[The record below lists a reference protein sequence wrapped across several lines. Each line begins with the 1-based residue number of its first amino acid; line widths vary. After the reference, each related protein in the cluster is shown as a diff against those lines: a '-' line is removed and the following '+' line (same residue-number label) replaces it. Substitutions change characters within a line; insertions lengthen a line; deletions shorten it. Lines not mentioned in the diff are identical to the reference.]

1 MIYLEYILA
10 LTLLEQILW
19 GLLLIVL
26 VYQCYFYLRHLCAPL
41 RLNRK
46 LNKEQRTLNAER
58 NRQDMGVSIVI
69 CAKNEAENL
78 QNFLPAVLEQDY
90 PLYEVIV
97 VNDASEDNTAEVLAR
112 FALQYKHLRLTFV
125 PQGAQL
131 RSSKKLALTLGIKAA
146 QYDYILLTDADC
158 RPASKDW
165 ITHMMMGF
173 IEEPRAKSQESRPH
187 TTEIVLGYG
196 AYCKEKTLVNRFI
209 QYDTLFNGLQYMGLA
224 IAHHPYMGVGRNL
237 AYRKDTFFAHKG
249 FAGLLGSR
257 AGDDDLFVNKIATA
271 TNTQVVL
278 TQESTT
284 WSIPKHSYREWLLQ
298 KERHLG
304 VSPQYKWGTKLRL
317 FFEPLTRALFYASL
331 IAICLLAPHWIWW
344 AVAGGVFLLRL
355 LVQLAVLNTAAYRL
369 RGQWFGLSVIFFDI
383 FLPLNN
389 IYLFIRHA
397 LRKRLYGT
405 EVW

>member
-1 MIYLEYILA
+1 MQPIDYILQ
-10 LTLLEQILW
+10 LTLLEQILLGVL
-19 GLLLIVL
+19 GLVV
-26 VYQCYFYLRHLCAPL
+26 VYQFYFYIRHLCAPL

-46 LNKEQRTLNAER
+46 QNAALRTKDKEHRTRNADYR
-58 NRQDMGVSIVI
+58 TQNVGVSVVI
-69 CAKNEAENL
+69 CAKNEEENL
-78 QNFLPAVLEQDY
+78 QRFLPAVLEQDY

-97 VNDASEDNTAEVLAR
+97 VNDGSEDNTSEILAR
-112 FALQYKHLRLTFV
+112 FAQKYKHLRLTFV
-125 PQGAQL
+125 PCGAQL

-158 RPASKDW
+158 RPASKHW
-165 ITHMMMGF
+165 IEHMMMGF
-173 IEEPRAKSQESRPH
+173 AQESEAK

-196 AYCKEKTLVNRFI
+196 AYDKEKTLVSRFI

-257 AGDDDLFVNKIATA
+257 AGDDDLFVNKIATPH
-271 TNTQVVL
+271 NTQVVL
-278 TQESTT
+278 TRSSLT
-284 WSIPKHSYREWLLQ
+284 WSEPKHTYREWLMQ

-304 VSPQYKWGTKLRL
+304 VSPQYKWGTKFRL
-317 FFEPLTRALFYASL
+317 FFEPLTRALFYAGMIVAGVCSTNWL
-331 IAICLLAPHWIWW
+331 VWAIAGGLLLARLVLQLSVIN
-344 AVAGGVFLLRL
+344 VAARRL
-355 LVQLAVLNTAAYRL
+355 K
-369 RGQWFGLSVIFFDI
+369 GQWFGLSVLFFDI

-397 LRKRLYGT
+397 IRKRLWGT